1 MHCQLSRLPVA
12 YTVAL
17 VDKAGAVLFVVAS
30 WALPCTLNITVLY
43 PNNSVRYG
51 TCIRGVG
58 GLCVVGGARHGR
70 VWVTDAARLY
80 QTSPD
85 TISAPRAHEVPA
97 SGQYVQDLWGKF
109 SPNPLPHF
117 LTEEGALASP

>member
-1 MHCQLSRLPVA
+1 MVA
-12 YTVAL
+12 NWLLLHMYQTYYVAL
-17 VDKAGAVLFVVAS
+17 AHRCA
-30 WALPCTLNITVLY
+30 LNI
-43 PNNSVRYG
+43 VRYAACMG
-51 TCIRGVG
+51 LG
-58 GLCVVGGARHGR
+58 GLCVVGGVRHGR

-80 QTSPD
+80 QPSPD

-117 LTEEGALASP
+117 LTEEAVCSKPLIW